1 MHDGLTF
8 TEQEAIERHA
18 GQAAPVKAKFNAL
31 SAAEKQLVLKF
42 LDSL

>member
-8 TEQEAIERHA
+8 TEREAIERHA
-18 GQAAPVKAKFNAL
+18 GQATPVTNAYKAL
-31 SAAEKQLVLKF
+31 SDADKTLLQAF

>member
-8 TEQEAIERHA
+8 TEREAIERHA
-18 GQAAPVKAKFNAL
+18 GQARRVTSAYRAL
-31 SAAEKQLVLKF
+31 SEADKTLLQAF